1 MRRNAIWSAVSIAP
15 VLVAWGCGSQST
27 TTTSN
32 TPTAPSGATS
42 ASPEPAA
49 PAARSVEP
57 LPEVEETPDG
67 AVALRDAT
75 HEDFRALLEQHHGK
89 FVFVDYW
96 ATWCGNCMEEF
107 PHTVEL
113 AKKYPDRLVVISVAM
128 ELDPTDA
135 GTRQAVLD
143 FLTKQGAAFDN
154 LLYTA
159 DGTTE
164 EAMAGFQIDAGS
176 ALPYFQLYD
185 RDGKLLQS
193 FTYSDPRHPIARE
206 DIDAAVEAALA
217 GR

>member
-1 MRRNAIWSAVSIAP
+1 M
-15 VLVAWGCGSQST
+15 
-27 TTTSN
+27 
-32 TPTAPSGATS
+32 
-42 ASPEPAA
+42 
-49 PAARSVEP
+49 
-57 LPEVEETPDG
+57 
-67 AVALRDAT
+67 ALRDAT

-89 FVFVDYW
+89 FVFVDFW
-96 ATWCGNCMEEF
+96 ASWCGNCMEEF

-113 AKKYPDRLVVISVAM
+113 AKKYPDRLAVISVAM

-143 FLTKQGAAFDN
+143 FLTKQGADFDN